1 MKRPRAVLVAPDKFK
16 GTLSAPEA
24 AAAIG
29 RGLAGG
35 GIGELE
41 LMPLADG
48 GEGTMEALV
57 HARGG
62 RIVPAGA
69 SDPLGRRISA
79 AFGVLDRT
87 AIVEMAQ
94 ASGLWRLAA
103 IERDPIGAS
112 TRGTG
117 ELIVAALESGVREVI
132 VAVGG
137 SATTDGGRGALEA
150 LGAHFTSAGADLRE
164 LRTRLRGVKLS
175 VACDVRN
182 PLCGPHGSAR
192 EFAPQ
197 KGASAAQVAEL
208 ERALEAWANLARNA
222 TGRDPA
228 NEPMAGAGGGLAGG
242 LWAFAGA
249 ALRPGATLVLDALDF
264 DQRMRS
270 AFAVVTGEGRLD
282 EQTLEG
288 KALFEVATRC
298 RQAGVPCYAVV
309 GSDALDAFG
318 KRLMNIEVEAGTAGT
333 GTALVR
339 DVERAAGRV
348 AKRLAPDPS

>member
-1 MKRPRAVLVAPDKFK
+1 VKRPRAVLVAPDKFK

-35 GIGELE
+35 GVAELE
-41 LMPLADG
+41 LMPIADG

-57 HARGG
+57 RARGG
-62 RIVPAGA
+62 RIVTTTA

-79 AFGVLDRT
+79 AFGLLDRT

-94 ASGLWRLAA
+94 ASGLWRLEAR
-103 IERDPIGAS
+103 ERDPIAAS

-117 ELIVAALESGVREVI
+117 ELIAAAVEAGAREVI

-137 SATTDGGRGALEA
+137 SATSDGGRGALEA
-150 LGAHFTSAGADLRE
+150 LGAHFTSSGADLRE
-164 LRTRLRGVKLS
+164 LRERLRGVKLS
-175 VACDVRN
+175 VASDVHN

-197 KGASAAQVAEL
+197 KGASAAQVSEL
-208 ERALEAWANLARNA
+208 ERRLDAWANLARHV
-222 TGRDPA
+222 TGRNPA
-228 NEPMAGAGGGLAGG
+228 HEPMAGAAGGLAGG

-249 ALRPGATLVLDALDF
+249 ELRAGAPLVLDALGF
-264 DQRMRS
+264 DPRMRA

-282 EQTLEG
+282 EQTLAG

-309 GSDALDAFG
+309 GSDGLDAFG
-318 KRLMNIEVEAGTAGT
+318 KRLMNIEVEAGAAGA
-333 GTALVR
+333 GVASAH
-339 DVERAAGRV
+339 DVERAAGRI
-348 AKRLAPDPS
+348 AKRLAPTV